1 MKFTRREIIQTGLLM
16 MSWSGQMILVHSYI
30 SIMYLLMYGTMWA
43 FDIKFD
49 TRFYAIAACMLAF
62 MQISAMIFIALGIRD
77 LAQYLSAQRRIKVSN
92 RY

>member
-1 MKFTRREIIQTGLLM
+1 
-16 MSWSGQMILVHSYI
+16 
-30 SIMYLLMYGTMWA
+30 
-43 FDIKFD
+43 
-49 TRFYAIAACMLAF
+49 MLAF